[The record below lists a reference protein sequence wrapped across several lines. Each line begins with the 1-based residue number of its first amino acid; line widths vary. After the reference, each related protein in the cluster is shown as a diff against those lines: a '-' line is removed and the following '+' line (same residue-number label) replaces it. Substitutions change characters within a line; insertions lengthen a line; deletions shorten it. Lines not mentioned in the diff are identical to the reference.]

1 MTTAQQD
8 AERAGELAAL
18 REAVRDLIEGSGGIA
33 AARRR
38 LNDGPG
44 PAGPEGAGPEGAGP
58 EGAGPE
64 GAGPEGVGSGYD
76 EDAWRLLGTEM
87 GLAGLGIAED
97 LGGAGGGLAELTVVA
112 EELGRAL
119 LPVPFFS
126 STVLAGQILAR
137 CPETG
142 PDVLARLSAGGEL
155 AAFAGTDPDGCWR
168 PDRLPTQAQPPTQ
181 AQAQRQAQA
190 PTQAQAQAQAR
201 ADGPG
206 WRLHGRADFVPDG
219 AAAAHLVVAART
231 PAGCDLFLVAGD
243 AEGIQR
249 RALETLDPTRAQASV
264 TLDNAPGTP
273 LTTGGA
279 GAAAVTA
286 GLDVALVVLAAEQV
300 GGAAACLDLAVE
312 YAKLRHQFSRP
323 IGSFQAIKHK
333 LADLLL
339 LVEMGRSAVD
349 RAVLAE
355 HDPARLAE
363 AAAVA
368 KIWCSDAYTT
378 VATENVQIHGGIGFT
393 WEHDAHLYFRRA
405 RADEQLFGDATV
417 HRERLAALLSW

>member
-1 MTTAQQD
+1 VTSVSTGAQQD

-38 LNDGPG
+38 LD
-44 PAGPEGAGPEGAGP
+44 AGP
-58 EGAGPE
+58 
-64 GAGPEGVGSGYD
+64 GYD
-76 EDAWRLLGTEM
+76 EQAWRLLGTEM
-87 GLAGLGIAED
+87 GLAGLGIPED

-112 EELGRAL
+112 EELGRSL
-119 LPVPFFS
+119 LPIPFFS

-137 CPETG
+137 CPDTG

-155 AAFAGTDPDGCWR
+155 AAFAGTDADGCWR
-168 PDRLPTQAQPPTQ
+168 PDRLPVQAG
-181 AQAQRQAQA
+181 
-190 PTQAQAQAQAR
+190 
-201 ADGPG
+201 ADG
-206 WRLHGRADFVPDG
+206 RLHGRAEFVLDG
-219 AAAAHLVVAART
+219 AAAADLIVAART
-231 PAGCDLFLVAGD
+231 AAGCDLFLVAGD
-243 AEGIQR
+243 GEGVQR
-249 RALETLDPTRAQASV
+249 RALPTLDPTRGQASV
-264 TLDNAPGTP
+264 SFDGAAGTP
-273 LTTGGA
+273 LTTDGA
-279 GAAAVTA
+279 GAQAATG
-286 GLDVALVVLAAEQV
+286 GLDIALVVLAAEQV

-312 YAKLRHQFSRP
+312 YAKIRQQFSRP

-349 RAVLAE
+349 RALATE
-355 HDPARLAE
+355 LDPARLAE

-378 VATENVQIHGGIGFT
+378 VSTETVQIHGGIGFT

-405 RADEQLFGDATV
+405 RADEQLLGDATA

>member
-8 AERAGELAAL
+8 AERAEELAAL
-18 REAVRDLIEGSGGIA
+18 REAVHDLLEGSGGIA
-33 AARRR
+33 PARRR
-38 LNDGPG
+38 LDTD
-44 PAGPEGAGPEGAGP
+44 AGP
-58 EGAGPE
+58 
-64 GAGPEGVGSGYD
+64 GYD
-76 EDAWRLLGTEM
+76 EQAWRLLGTEM

-97 LGGAGGGLAELTVVA
+97 LGGVGGGLAELTVVA
-112 EELGRAL
+112 EELGASL

-137 CPETG
+137 CPGIE
-142 PDVLARLSAGGEL
+142 PDVLARLCAGDEV
-155 AAFAGTDPDGCWR
+155 AAFAGTDADGVWR
-168 PDRLPTQAQPPTQ
+168 PERVPIEAEAGGT
-181 AQAQRQAQA
+181 
-190 PTQAQAQAQAR
+190 
-201 ADGPG
+201 G
-206 WRLHGRADFVPDG
+206 WRLHGRAEFVLDG
-219 AAAAHLVVAART
+219 ATAAHLVTAART

-243 AEGIQR
+243 AEGVQR
-249 RALETLDPTRAQASV
+249 RALPTLDPTRAQAEVSFDGAAGV
-264 TLDNAPGTP
+264 P
-273 LTTGGA
+273 LTTAGGGTAVA
-279 GAAAVTA
+279 GA

-312 YAKLRHQFSRP
+312 YAKIRHQFSRP

-349 RAVLAE
+349 RALAAE
-355 HDPARLAE
+355 QDPARLAE

-378 VATENVQIHGGIGFT
+378 VATENVQVHGGIGFT

-405 RADEQLFGDATV
+405 RADEQLLGDATV
-417 HRERLAALLSW
+417 HRERLATLLGW

>member
-8 AERAGELAAL
+8 AERASELAAL

-38 LNDGPG
+38 LDDEPG
-44 PAGPEGAGPEGAGP
+44 QDRQ
-58 EGAGPE
+58 
-64 GAGPEGVGSGYD
+64 GYD
-76 EDAWRLLGTEM
+76 EQAWRLLGSEM
-87 GLAGLGIAED
+87 GLAGLGIPED

-112 EELGRAL
+112 EELGRSL

-137 CPETG
+137 CPGSG
-142 PDVLARLSAGGEL
+142 PEVLARLSTGGEL
-155 AAFAGTDPDGCWR
+155 AAFAGTDSDGCWR
-168 PDRLPTQAQPPTQ
+168 PDRLPVEAE
-181 AQAQRQAQA
+181 
-190 PTQAQAQAQAR
+190 
-201 ADGPG
+201 ADG
-206 WRLHGRADFVPDG
+206 RLRGQTDFVLDG
-219 AAAAHLVVAART
+219 ATAAHLVVAART

-243 AEGIQR
+243 AEGVRR

-264 TLDNAPGTP
+264 SFDGAAGVP
-273 LTTGGA
+273 LTTAGR
-279 GAAAVTA
+279 GAAAAAA

-312 YAKLRHQFSRP
+312 YAKIRHQFSRP

-349 RAVLAE
+349 RALAE
-355 HDPARLAE
+355 QDASRLAE

-405 RADEQLFGDATV
+405 RADEQLLGDATV
-417 HRERLAALLSW
+417 HRERLATLLSW

>member
-1 MTTAQQD
+1 
-8 AERAGELAAL
+8 
-18 REAVRDLIEGSGGIA
+18 
-33 AARRR
+33 
-38 LNDGPG
+38 
-44 PAGPEGAGPEGAGP
+44 
-58 EGAGPE
+58 
-64 GAGPEGVGSGYD
+64 
-76 EDAWRLLGTEM
+76 M

-112 EELGRAL
+112 EELGRVL

-137 CPETG
+137 CPDTG
-142 PDVLARLSAGGEL
+142 PDVLAQVAEGGEL

-168 PDRLPTQAQPPTQ
+168 PDRLPVEAK
-181 AQAQRQAQA
+181 
-190 PTQAQAQAQAR
+190 
-201 ADGPG
+201 ADG
-206 WRLHGRADFVPDG
+206 RLHGRADFVLDG

-243 AEGIQR
+243 AGGVQR
-249 RALETLDPTRAQASV
+249 RSLETLDPTRAQASV
-264 TLDNAPGTP
+264 SLDGAPGIP

-286 GLDVALVVLAAEQV
+286 GLDVALVVLAAEQA

-349 RAVLAE
+349 RALAAE

-405 RADEQLFGDATV
+405 RADEQLLGDATV
-417 HRERLAALLSW
+417 HRERLATLLGW

>member
-8 AERAGELAAL
+8 AERASELAAL
-18 REAVRDLIEGSGGIA
+18 RDAVRDLIEGSGGIA
-33 AARRR
+33 AARRQ
-38 LNDGPG
+38 LDAVSVNTGPG
-44 PAGPEGAGPEGAGP
+44 
-58 EGAGPE
+58 
-64 GAGPEGVGSGYD
+64 YD
-76 EDAWRLLGTEM
+76 QDAWRLLGTEM
-87 GLAGLGIAED
+87 GLAGLGLAED
-97 LGGAGGGLAELTVVA
+97 LGGAGGGLAELAVVA
-112 EELGRAL
+112 EELGHAL

-137 CPETG
+137 CPGTG
-142 PDVLARLSAGGEL
+142 PDVLARLSTGGEL
-155 AAFAGTDPDGCWR
+155 AAFAGPGPDGCWR
-168 PDRLPTQAQPPTQ
+168 PDHLPVEAN
-181 AQAQRQAQA
+181 
-190 PTQAQAQAQAR
+190 
-201 ADGPG
+201 ADG
-206 WRLHGRADFVPDG
+206 RLHGQADFVLDG
-219 AAAAHLVVAART
+219 ASAAHLVVAART

-243 AEGIQR
+243 AEGVQTK
-249 RALETLDPTRAQASV
+249 ALETLDPTRAQARV
-264 TLDNAPGTP
+264 TLENTPGTP

-312 YAKLRHQFSRP
+312 YAKLRQQFSRP

-349 RAVLAE
+349 RAMAAE

-368 KIWCSDAYTT
+368 KVWCSDAYTT

-405 RADEQLFGDATV
+405 RADEQLLGDATF
-417 HRERLAALLSW
+417 HRERLAALLGW

>member
-1 MTTAQQD
+1 VTSSSIGAQQD
-8 AERAGELAAL
+8 AERASELAAL

-33 AARRR
+33 PARRR
-38 LNDGPG
+38 LDAQPKDE
-44 PAGPEGAGPEGAGP
+44 P
-58 EGAGPE
+58 
-64 GAGPEGVGSGYD
+64 GYD
-76 EDAWRLLGTEM
+76 QDAWRLLGTEM

-137 CPETG
+137 CPDAG
-142 PDVLARLSAGGEL
+142 PDLLAQVAAGGEL

-168 PDRLPTQAQPPTQ
+168 PDRLPVEAN
-181 AQAQRQAQA
+181 ADGRQASV
-190 PTQAQAQAQAR
+190 
-201 ADGPG
+201 
-206 WRLHGRADFVPDG
+206 RLHGQADFVLDG

-243 AEGIQR
+243 AEGVR
-249 RALETLDPTRAQASV
+249 RQALETLDPTRAQASV
-264 TLDNAPGTP
+264 SLENTPGTP

-279 GAAAVTA
+279 GAAAVSA

-312 YAKLRHQFSRP
+312 YAKLRHQFSRA

-349 RAVLAE
+349 RAMAAE

-405 RADEQLFGDATV
+405 RADEQLLGDATF
-417 HRERLAALLSW
+417 HRERLAALLGW

>member
-1 MTTAQQD
+1 VTTAQQD

-18 REAVRDLIEGSGGIA
+18 REAVRDLIEGSGGTA

-38 LNDGPG
+38 LTDGPA
-44 PAGPEGAGPEGAGP
+44 PAQPEDAQPKDAQPQDAEP
-58 EGAGPE
+58 
-64 GAGPEGVGSGYD
+64 GYD

-112 EELGRAL
+112 EELGRSL

-137 CPETG
+137 CPDTG
-142 PDVLARLSAGGEL
+142 SDVLARLSAGGEL

-168 PDRLPTQAQPPTQ
+168 PDRLPVQ
-181 AQAQRQAQA
+181 AQA
-190 PTQAQAQAQAR
+190 
-201 ADGPG
+201 DG
-206 WRLHGRADFVPDG
+206 RLHGRADFGLHGRADFGLHGRADFGLHGRADFVLDG

-243 AEGIQR
+243 AEGVRR

-264 TLDNAPGTP
+264 SLDGAPGTP

-349 RAVLAE
+349 RAMAAE

-405 RADEQLFGDATV
+405 RADEQLLGDATV
-417 HRERLAALLSW
+417 HRERLAALLGW

>member
-1 MTTAQQD
+1 VSTAQQD
-8 AERAGELAAL
+8 AERASDLAAL

-33 AARRR
+33 PARGRLDAA
-38 LNDGPG
+38 
-44 PAGPEGAGPEGAGP
+44 PEDDDP
-58 EGAGPE
+58 
-64 GAGPEGVGSGYD
+64 GYD
-76 EDAWRLLGTEM
+76 PQAWRLLGTEM

-97 LGGAGGGLAELTVVA
+97 LGGAGGGLAELAAVA
-112 EELGRAL
+112 GELGRAL

-137 CPETG
+137 CPDTG
-142 PDVLARLSAGGEL
+142 PDVLARLSLGGEL

-168 PDRLPTQAQPPTQ
+168 PDRLPIEAK
-181 AQAQRQAQA
+181 A
-190 PTQAQAQAQAR
+190 
-201 ADGPG
+201 GG
-206 WRLHGRADFVPDG
+206 RLHGQADFVLDG

-231 PAGCDLFLVAGD
+231 ADGCDLFLVA
-243 AEGIQR
+243 AEDEGVQR
-249 RALETLDPTRAQASV
+249 QALPTLDPTRAQARV
-264 TLDNAPGTP
+264 ILDGAPGAP
-273 LTTGGA
+273 LTTGGS

-312 YAKLRHQFSRP
+312 YAKLRQQFSRA

-349 RAVLAE
+349 RAMAAE
-355 HDPARLAE
+355 DDPARLAE

-405 RADEQLFGDATV
+405 RADEQLLGNATF
-417 HRERLAALLSW
+417 HRARLAALLGW

>member
-1 MTTAQQD
+1 VTGTSTGAQQD

-18 REAVRDLIEGSGGIA
+18 REAVRDLIEGCGGLA
-33 AARRR
+33 PARRR
-38 LNDGPG
+38 LE
-44 PAGPEGAGPEGAGP
+44 AQPEETD
-58 EGAGPE
+58 
-64 GAGPEGVGSGYD
+64 GYD
-76 EDAWRLLGTEM
+76 EQAWHLLGTEM
-87 GLAGLGIAED
+87 GLAGLGLPED
-97 LGGAGGGLAELTVVA
+97 LGGAGGGLAELTLVA

-137 CPETG
+137 CPG
-142 PDVLARLSAGGEL
+142 ASQNVLARLGEGEGEL
-155 AAFAGTDPDGCWR
+155 AAFAGLDPDGCWR
-168 PDRLPTQAQPPTQ
+168 PDRLPFETT
-181 AQAQRQAQA
+181 
-190 PTQAQAQAQAR
+190 
-201 ADGPG
+201 ADGTLSG
-206 WRLHGRADFVPDG
+206 QASFVPDG
-219 AAAAHLVVAART
+219 AAAMHLVVAART
-231 PAGCDLFLVAGD
+231 TAGCDLFLVLAGAD
-243 AEGIQR
+243 GVQR
-249 RALETLDPTRAQASV
+249 QPLETLDPTRAQARV
-264 TLDNAPGTP
+264 TLDGAPGTP
-273 LTTGGA
+273 LTSGGT
-279 GAAAVTA
+279 GAAAAQA
-286 GLDVALVVLAAEQV
+286 GLDAALVVLAAEQV

-312 YAKLRHQFSRP
+312 YAKLRHQFSRA

-349 RAVLAE
+349 RALAAE

-405 RADEQLFGDATV
+405 RADEQLLGHATF
-417 HRERLAALLSW
+417 HRERLATLLNW

>member
-1 MTTAQQD
+1 MTAAQQD
-8 AERAGELAAL
+8 AERAAELAAL

-33 AARRR
+33 PARRA
-38 LNDGPG
+38 LD
-44 PAGPEGAGPEGAGP
+44 AGQGRAAP
-58 EGAGPE
+58 
-64 GAGPEGVGSGYD
+64 GYD
-76 EDAWRLLGTEM
+76 GQAWRLLGSEM

-112 EELGRAL
+112 EELGRSL

-137 CPETG
+137 CPDTG
-142 PDVLARLSAGGEL
+142 TGVLARLCAGSDV
-155 AAFAGTDPDGCWR
+155 AAFAGTDSDGCWR
-168 PDRLPTQAQPPTQ
+168 PERLPVQAQP
-181 AQAQRQAQA
+181 A
-190 PTQAQAQAQAR
+190 
-201 ADGPG
+201 GSG
-206 WRLHGRADFVPDG
+206 WRLHGRAEFVPDG
-219 AAAAHLVVAART
+219 ATAADLVVAART
-231 PAGCDLFLVAGD
+231 PAGCDLFAVAGT
-243 AEGIQR
+243 AEGVQR
-249 RALETLDPTRAQASV
+249 RSLPALDPTRGQACVSF
-264 TLDNAPGTP
+264 DGAAGTP
-273 LTTGGA
+273 LTTGGN

-312 YAKLRHQFSRP
+312 YAKIRRQFSRP

-349 RAVLAE
+349 RALAAE
-355 HDPARLAE
+355 QDGSRLAE

-405 RADEQLFGDATV
+405 RADEQLLGNATV
-417 HRERLAALLSW
+417 HRERLAALLAW

>member
-1 MTTAQQD
+1 VTTAQQD

-38 LNDGPG
+38 LDDAPG
-44 PAGPEGAGPEGAGP
+44 QAGQ
-58 EGAGPE
+58 
-64 GAGPEGVGSGYD
+64 GYD
-76 EDAWRLLGTEM
+76 ELAWRLLGSEM
-87 GLAGLGIAED
+87 GLAGLGIPED

-112 EELGRAL
+112 EELGRSL

-137 CPETG
+137 CPDAG
-142 PDVLARLSAGGEL
+142 PDVLAGLSAGGEL
-155 AAFAGTDPDGCWR
+155 AAFAGTDSDGCWR
-168 PDRLPTQAQPPTQ
+168 PDRLPVEAE
-181 AQAQRQAQA
+181 
-190 PTQAQAQAQAR
+190 
-201 ADGPG
+201 ADG
-206 WRLHGRADFVPDG
+206 RLRGQTDFVLDG
-219 AAAAHLVVAART
+219 TAAAHLVVAART

-243 AEGIQR
+243 AEGVQR

-264 TLDNAPGTP
+264 SFDSAPGVP
-273 LTTGGA
+273 LTTAGR
-279 GAAAVTA
+279 GAAAVAA

-312 YAKLRHQFSRP
+312 YAKIRHQFSRP

-349 RAVLAE
+349 RALLAE
-355 HDPARLAE
+355 QDASRLAE

-405 RADEQLFGDATV
+405 RADEQLLGDATV
-417 HRERLAALLSW
+417 HRERLATLLSW

>member
-1 MTTAQQD
+1 MTTVQQD
-8 AERAGELAAL
+8 AERASELAAL

-33 AARRR
+33 PARRR
-38 LNDGPG
+38 LS
-44 PAGPEGAGPEGAGP
+44 PEPP
-58 EGAGPE
+58 DDP
-64 GAGPEGVGSGYD
+64 GYD
-76 EDAWRLLGTEM
+76 AQAWRLLGTEM

-112 EELGRAL
+112 EELGRVL

-137 CPETG
+137 CPDTG
-142 PDVLARLSAGGEL
+142 SDVLAQLSAGGEL

-168 PDRLPTQAQPPTQ
+168 PDRLPVRAD
-181 AQAQRQAQA
+181 AGGRQAGV
-190 PTQAQAQAQAR
+190 T
-201 ADGPG
+201 
-206 WRLHGRADFVPDG
+206 LHGQADFVLDG

-231 PAGCDLFLVAGD
+231 PDGCDLFLVAGD
-243 AEGIQR
+243 AEGVQTK
-249 RALETLDPTRAQASV
+249 AMETLDPTRAQAHV
-264 TLDNAPGTP
+264 TLENTPGAP

-349 RAVLAE
+349 RAMAAE
-355 HDPARLAE
+355 HDPPRLAE

-405 RADEQLFGDATV
+405 RADEQLLGDATV
-417 HRERLAALLSW
+417 HRARLATLLGW

>member
-8 AERAGELAAL
+8 AERAEELAAL
-18 REAVRDLIEGSGGIA
+18 REAVHDLIEGSGGIA
-33 AARRR
+33 PARRR
-38 LNDGPG
+38 LDTEPG
-44 PAGPEGAGPEGAGP
+44 DTDAGP
-58 EGAGPE
+58 
-64 GAGPEGVGSGYD
+64 GYD
-76 EDAWRLLGTEM
+76 EQAWRLLGSEM

-97 LGGAGGGLAELTVVA
+97 LGGVGGGLAELTVVA
-112 EELGRAL
+112 EELGSSL

-137 CPETG
+137 CPGTA
-142 PDVLARLSAGGEL
+142 PDVLARLCAGDEL
-155 AAFAGTDPDGCWR
+155 AAFAGTDADGVWR
-168 PDRLPTQAQPPTQ
+168 PDRVPVQAVQAQEGEAAAGGT
-181 AQAQRQAQA
+181 
-190 PTQAQAQAQAR
+190 
-201 ADGPG
+201 G
-206 WRLHGRADFVPDG
+206 WRLHGQAEFVLDG
-219 AAAAHLVVAART
+219 ATAAHLVTAART

-243 AEGIQR
+243 GEGVQR
-249 RALETLDPTRAQASV
+249 RALPTLDPTRAQAAVSF
-264 TLDNAPGTP
+264 DGAAGTP
-273 LTTGGA
+273 LTTAGG
-279 GAAAVTA
+279 GTAVVGA

-312 YAKLRHQFSRP
+312 YAKIRHQFSRP

-349 RAVLAE
+349 RALQAAQ
-355 HDPARLAE
+355 DPARLAE

-378 VATENVQIHGGIGFT
+378 VATENVQVHGGIGFT

-405 RADEQLFGDATV
+405 RADEQLLGDATV
-417 HRERLAALLSW
+417 HRERLATLLGW

>member
-18 REAVRDLIEGSGGIA
+18 REAVHDLIEGSGGIA

-38 LNDGPG
+38 LNAEPGQDQPGQDGPG
-44 PAGPEGAGPEGAGP
+44 YDGP
-58 EGAGPE
+58 
-64 GAGPEGVGSGYD
+64 GYD
-76 EDAWRLLGTEM
+76 EQAWRLLGSEM

-112 EELGRAL
+112 EELGGSL

-137 CPETG
+137 CPDAG
-142 PDVLARLSAGGEL
+142 PDVLARLSAGDEL
-155 AAFAGTDPDGCWR
+155 AAFAGTDSDGCWR
-168 PDRLPTQAQPPTQ
+168 PDRLQVEAG
-181 AQAQRQAQA
+181 
-190 PTQAQAQAQAR
+190 
-201 ADGPG
+201 ADG
-206 WRLHGRADFVPDG
+206 RLRGQTEFVLDG

-243 AEGIQR
+243 AEGVQR

-264 TLDNAPGTP
+264 SLDGAPGTP

-312 YAKLRHQFSRP
+312 YAKMRHQFSRP

-355 HDPARLAE
+355 QDASRLAE

-405 RADEQLFGDATV
+405 RADEQLLGNATV
-417 HRERLAALLSW
+417 HRERLATLLSW